1 MSQAKIFRGT
11 CFEGAPKVLMA
22 RVQGAAATNITQATV
37 TALSYTVDQYD
48 SEDDALADENATSVA
63 TSTALTPVSSYVYDT
78 LQTDNDWQADSSGY
92 NFKFTAPA
100 ASFPAGSKWVRVEVW
115 VDPTSGEDFPGGVFV
130 LEVLATAKD

>member
-1 MSQAKIFRGT
+1 MTQAKIYRGT
-11 CFEGAPKVLMA
+11 CFEGVPKVLMA

-48 SEDDALADENATSVA
+48 SEDDAIADANATSVA
-63 TSTALTPVSSYVYDT
+63 TSTNLTPVSSYVYDS
-78 LQTDNDWQADSSGY
+78 LQTDNDWQADTTGY

-100 ASFPAGSKWVRVEVW
+100 ASFPVGNKWVRVEAW
-115 VDPTSGEDFPGGVFV
+115 VDPTSGEDFPAGVWV